1 MPVFLLPNGRH
12 SQGRTELRVFI
23 QYNQLYANI
32 LNLQI
37 ARIISKFLEIIL
49 ISLLLKNGFVAEWL
63 GRALQK
69 LLQQFESA
77 RNLERK
83 DHGNRRMA
91 VIFLAGSG
99 SELVRGRAAQKKSI
113 GQSPVGTIVLSFISP
128 KRPISEE
135 RLSATKLICS
145 KPRKKGNGNR
155 RMAVVFLAG
164 SGSELVQT

>member
-1 MPVFLLPNGRH
+1 M
-12 SQGRTELRVFI
+12 VFI

-49 ISLLLKNGFVAEWL
+49 ISLLPKNGFVAEWL

-99 SELVRGRAAQKKSI
+99 RSL
-113 GQSPVGTIVLSFISP
+113 VGTIILSFIP
-128 KRPISEE
+128 
-135 RLSATKLICS
+135 A
-145 KPRKKGNGNR
+145 
-155 RMAVVFLAG
+155 
-164 SGSELVQT
+164 